1 MRSLIDAALKGQ
13 KGALKWLTSPT
24 LLRDNVLRRVP
35 VFLLLQLAPVA
46 AIAKRDA
53 STSNVHTLQVQVR
66 PCQMQSLQCAVVW
79 CPERTF
85 SLWMFALVFCAF
97 TTLTLLCGC
106 DR

>member
-1 MRSLIDAALKGQ
+1 MQKLLLLDQADEESLRVRSRIDAALKGQ

-53 STSNVHTLQVQVR
+53 STSNVHTLQVQAR
-66 PCQMQSLQCAVVW
+66 PC
-79 CPERTF
+79 
-85 SLWMFALVFCAF
+85 
-97 TTLTLLCGC
+97 
-106 DR
+106 